1 MRTNKTIVATG
12 AASLALTLLIAWGF
26 YQTLPMDS
34 ERKIKLDSP
43 QKSVMA
49 RAQAMSQA
57 RFNEL
62 ALSGKVGVGMKAEHV
77 RQAFG
82 EPGRVEEVEQ
92 DGQQLTVWWYEHE
105 GWMSVVFDNKGL
117 VSRIEKQP

>member
-34 ERKIKLDSP
+34 ERKIKQDSP

-49 RAQAMSQA
+49 QAQAMSQA

-62 ALSGKVGVGMKAEHV
+62 ALTQL
-77 RQAFG
+77 RQ
-82 EPGRVEEVEQ
+82 
-92 DGQQLTVWWYEHE
+92 L
-105 GWMSVVFDNKGL
+105 
-117 VSRIEKQP
+117 I

>member
-1 MRTNKTIVATG
+1 MRTNKTIVAMVV
-12 AASLALTLLIAWGF
+12 ASLALILLIAWGF
-26 YQTLPMDS
+26 YQTLQMDS

-49 RAQAMSQA
+49 QAQAMSQA

-82 EPGRVEEVEQ
+82 APARLEEVEQ

-105 GWMSVVFDNKGL
+105 GWMSVVFDNNGL